1 MGQPT
6 DRRAGDRQVRFG
18 RILGLFFCLAG
29 FTTIGLGWNGS
40 AKTAFVDV
48 QFPYLISGGAG
59 GLGLILL
66 GVGLLVMA
74 QIRAERIHLT
84 EELSGL
90 GRAVSRSTA
99 VHASAG
105 SENGG
110 RVVAGPSTYH
120 RPDCRLVSGK
130 TDVDLISVAAARAG
144 GLTPCRVCNPEESD
158 AAEPAKDPGETSAS

>member
-6 DRRAGDRQVRFG
+6 DRRATDRQVRFG

-29 FTTIGLGWNGS
+29 FTTIALGWNGT

-48 QFPYLISGGAG
+48 QFPYLISGGMT
-59 GLGLILL
+59 GLGLIVL
-66 GVGLLVMA
+66 GVGLLAMA

-105 SENGG
+105 ANGE

-120 RPDCRLVSGK
+120 RPDCRLVAGK
-130 TDVDLISVAAARAG
+130 ADVDLISVAAARAG
-144 GLTPCRVCNPEESD
+144 GLTPCRVCDPEASD
-158 AAEPAKDPGETSAS
+158 AAEPATGPGETSAS